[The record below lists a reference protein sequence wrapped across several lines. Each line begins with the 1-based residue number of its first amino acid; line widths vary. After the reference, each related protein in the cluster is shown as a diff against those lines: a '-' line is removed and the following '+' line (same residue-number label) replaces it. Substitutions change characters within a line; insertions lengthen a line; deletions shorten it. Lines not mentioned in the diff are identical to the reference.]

1 MEIKINNRLISRTSP
16 PYIIAEI
23 GSNFDQSLK
32 KALRLINVAKNCG
45 ADAVKF
51 QLFDGK
57 KLYPNNKKMRQLFE
71 KLQLDSEWISILK
84 KYCSQIRIHF
94 FLSVFD
100 EESLDT
106 IIKNKIQLFKIAS
119 SEITNLSLIKK
130 IAMQKKPIF
139 VSTGMSDLDDIKRAL
154 KVTKSQKNNKVILMQ
169 CSSLYPL
176 DDEKVNLNVLDTF
189 KKKFKCILGF
199 SDHTLGCDA
208 AIVALGKGS
217 VVFEKHITLNKKN
230 PGPDHHYAMNPQE
243 FKDYVRKLKN
253 CYKMLGD
260 SEKKMLDDEKKIA
273 RRDGLYFKNF
283 KRQNT
288 LIKRDDIYIKQPCL
302 GVRAKYL
309 SRIINK
315 RLIKSVKKH
324 SPVFLKNIK

>member
-1 MEIKINNRLISRTSP
+1 MKIKIYNRLISRTSS

-32 KALRLINVAKNCG
+32 KAIRLINVAKKCG

-57 KLYPNNKKMRQLFE
+57 TLYPNNKKMSKLFE
-71 KLQLDSEWISILK
+71 KHQLDSKWIPILK
-84 KYCSQIRIHF
+84 KYCSQIKIHF

-100 EESLDT
+100 EKSLGE
-106 IIKNKIQLFKIAS
+106 IIKNKIKLFKIAS
-119 SEITNLSLIKK
+119 SEITNFNLLKK
-130 IAMQKKPIF
+130 IAIQKKPIF
-139 VSTGMSDLDDIKRAL
+139 VSTGMSDLDDVKKAL
-154 KVTKSQKNNKVILMQ
+154 KVIKSQKNNKIILMQ

-176 DDEKVNLNVLDTF
+176 DDAKANLNVIDTF

-199 SDHTLGCDA
+199 SDHTVGCDA
-208 AIVALGKGS
+208 SIVALGKGS
-217 VVFEKHITLNKKN
+217 VVFEKHITINKKD
-230 PGPDHHYAMNPQE
+230 PGPDHHYAMNPKE
-243 FKDYVRKLKN
+243 FKAYVRKLKN

-273 RRDGLYFKNF
+273 RRDGLYFKSF

-288 LIKRDDIYIKQPCL
+288 LIKKDDIYIKQPCL
-302 GVRAKYL
+302 GVRSKYL

-315 RLIKSVKKH
+315 RLIKSVKKN
-324 SPVFLKNIK
+324 SPVFLENIK

>member
-1 MEIKINNRLISRTSP
+1 MKIKIYNRLISSTSP
-16 PYIIAEI
+16 PYVIAEI
-23 GSNFDQSLK
+23 GSNFDQSLN

-51 QLFDGK
+51 QLFSGK
-57 KLYPNNKKMRQLFE
+57 KLYPNNKKMRKLFE
-71 KLQLDSEWISILK
+71 KHELNPKWISILK
-84 KYCSQIRIHF
+84 KHCLKIRIHF

-100 EESLDT
+100 EESLDV
-106 IIKNKIQLFKIAS
+106 IIKNKIKLFKIAS
-119 SEITNLSLIKK
+119 SEITNLSLLKK

-139 VSTGMSDLDDIKRAL
+139 VSTGMSDLDDVKRAL
-154 KVTKSQKNNKVILMQ
+154 KVTKSQKNNKIILMQ
-169 CSSLYPL
+169 CGSLYPL

-208 AIVALGKGS
+208 AMVALGKGS

-243 FKDYVRKLKN
+243 FKTYVRKLKN

-283 KRQNT
+283 KRQNA
-288 LIKRDDIYIKQPCL
+288 LIKKDDLYIKRPCL
-302 GVRAKYL
+302 GLRAKYL

-315 RLIKSVKKH
+315 RLIKGVKKH

>member
-1 MEIKINNRLISRTSP
+1 MEIKIYNRLISSTSP
-16 PYIIAEI
+16 PYIVAEI
-23 GSNFDQSLK
+23 GSNFDQSLN

-51 QLFDGK
+51 QLFSGK
-57 KLYPNNKKMRQLFE
+57 KLYPNNKKMRKLFE
-71 KLQLDSEWISILK
+71 KHELNPKWISILK
-84 KYCSQIRIHF
+84 KHCLKIRIHF

-100 EESLDT
+100 EESLDV
-106 IIKNKIQLFKIAS
+106 IIKNKIKLFKIAS
-119 SEITNLSLIKK
+119 SEITNLSLLKK

-139 VSTGMSDLDDIKRAL
+139 VSTGMSDLDDVKRAL
-154 KVTKSQKNNKVILMQ
+154 KVTKSQKNNKIILMQ
-169 CSSLYPL
+169 CGSLYPL

-208 AIVALGKGS
+208 AMVALGKGS

-243 FKDYVRKLKN
+243 FKTYVRKLKN

-283 KRQNT
+283 KRQNA
-288 LIKRDDIYIKQPCL
+288 LIKKDDLYIKRPCL
-302 GVRAKYL
+302 GLRAKYL

-315 RLIKSVKKH
+315 RLIKGVKKH

>member
-1 MEIKINNRLISRTSP
+1 MKIKIYNRLISSTSP
-16 PYIIAEI
+16 PYVIAEI
-23 GSNFDQSLK
+23 GSNFDQSLN

-51 QLFDGK
+51 QLFSGK
-57 KLYPNNKKMRQLFE
+57 KLYPNNKKMRKLFE
-71 KLQLDSEWISILK
+71 KHELNPKWISILK
-84 KYCSQIRIHF
+84 KHCLKIRIHF

-100 EESLDT
+100 EESLDV
-106 IIKNKIQLFKIAS
+106 IIKNKIKLFKIAS
-119 SEITNLSLIKK
+119 SEITNLSLLKK

-139 VSTGMSDLDDIKRAL
+139 VSTGMSDLDDVKRAL
-154 KVTKSQKNNKVILMQ
+154 KVTKSQKNNKIILMQ
-169 CSSLYPL
+169 CGSLYPL

-208 AIVALGKGS
+208 AMVALGKGS

-243 FKDYVRKLKN
+243 FKTYVRKLKN

-260 SEKKMLDDEKKIA
+260 SEKKMLDDEKI
-273 RRDGLYFKNF
+273 KN
-283 KRQNT
+283 K
-288 LIKRDDIYIKQPCL
+288 
-302 GVRAKYL
+302 
-309 SRIINK
+309 
-315 RLIKSVKKH
+315 
-324 SPVFLKNIK
+324 

>member
-1 MEIKINNRLISRTSP
+1 MKIKIYNRLISSNSP
-16 PYIIAEI
+16 PYVIAEI
-23 GSNFDQSLK
+23 GSNFDQSLN

-51 QLFDGK
+51 QLFSGK
-57 KLYPNNKKMRQLFE
+57 KLYPNNKKMRKLFE
-71 KLQLDSEWISILK
+71 KHELNPKWISILK
-84 KYCSQIRIHF
+84 KHCLKIRIHF

-100 EESLDT
+100 EESLDV
-106 IIKNKIQLFKIAS
+106 IIKNKIKLFKIAS
-119 SEITNLSLIKK
+119 SEITNLSLLKK

-139 VSTGMSDLDDIKRAL
+139 VSTGMSDLDDVKRAL
-154 KVTKSQKNNKVILMQ
+154 KVTKSQKNNKIILMQ
-169 CSSLYPL
+169 CGSLYPL

-208 AIVALGKGS
+208 AMVALGKGS

-243 FKDYVRKLKN
+243 FKTYVRKLKN

-283 KRQNT
+283 KRQNA
-288 LIKRDDIYIKQPCL
+288 LIKKDDLYIKRPCL
-302 GVRAKYL
+302 GLRAKYL

-315 RLIKSVKKH
+315 RLIKGVKKH

>member
-1 MEIKINNRLISRTSP
+1 MELKIYNRSISNTSS

-32 KALRLINVAKNCG
+32 KAYKLINVAKSCG

-51 QLFDGK
+51 QLFDGRT
-57 KLYPNNKKMRQLFE
+57 LYPNNKKMRKIFE
-71 KLQLDSEWISILK
+71 KHQLNPEWISTLK
-84 KYCSQIRIHF
+84 KYCNKIKIHF

-100 EESLDT
+100 EKSLNVT
-106 IIKNKIQLFKIAS
+106 LKNKIQLYKIAS
-119 SEITNLSLIKK
+119 SEITNLNLLKK
-130 IAMQKKPIF
+130 IAMQKKPIL
-139 VSTGMSDLDDIKRAL
+139 VSTGMSDLDDVIRAL
-154 KVTKSQKNNKVILMQ
+154 KVTKSQKNNKIILMQ

-176 DDEKVNLNVLDTF
+176 DDEKVNLNILDTF

-199 SDHTLGCDA
+199 SDHTLGYDA
-208 AIVALGKGS
+208 AIVALGKGA

-230 PGPDHHYAMNPQE
+230 PGPDHHYAMNPKE
-243 FKDYVRKLKN
+243 FKVYVRKLKN

-288 LIKRDDIYIKQPCL
+288 LIKKNDIYIKQPCL
-302 GVRAKYL
+302 GLRSKYL
-309 SRIINK
+309 NRVINK
-315 RLIKSVKKH
+315 RLIKNAKKH

>member
-1 MEIKINNRLISRTSP
+1 MKIKIYNRLISSTSP
-16 PYIIAEI
+16 PYVIAEI
-23 GSNFDQSLK
+23 GSNFDQSLN

-51 QLFDGK
+51 QLFSGK
-57 KLYPNNKKMRQLFE
+57 KLYPNNKKMRKLFE
-71 KLQLDSEWISILK
+71 KHELNSKWISILK
-84 KYCSQIRIHF
+84 KHCLKIRIHF

-100 EESLDT
+100 EESLDV
-106 IIKNKIQLFKIAS
+106 IIKNKIKLFKIAS
-119 SEITNLSLIKK
+119 SEITNLSLLKK

-139 VSTGMSDLDDIKRAL
+139 VSTGMSDLDDVKRAL
-154 KVTKSQKNNKVILMQ
+154 KVTKSQKNNKIILMQ
-169 CSSLYPL
+169 CGSLYPL

-208 AIVALGKGS
+208 AMVALGKGS

-243 FKDYVRKLKN
+243 FKTYVRKLKN

-288 LIKRDDIYIKQPCL
+288 LIKKDDLYIKRPCL
-302 GVRAKYL
+302 GLRAKYL
-309 SRIINK
+309 SKIINK
-315 RLIKSVKKH
+315 RLIKGVKKH